1 MKKLTLFLIPLL
13 VLLTACQKEGPI
25 YYKASGEGYVYFK
38 TTRTPIPLKDVFVS
52 NYPASTGYGSQPDV
66 EMYQT
71 DENGFYRVR
80 FMKRY
85 NSVTAIYK
93 QSTIHTSGPIPQSP
107 PWDLNQDEISFDKD
121 FLQKQKKTFKIDTLW
136 LENY

>member
-1 MKKLTLFLIPLL
+1 MKKLTLFLIPLF

-25 YYKASGEGYVYFK
+25 YYKATGEGCVYSLSTKKPVPFCS
-38 TTRTPIPLKDVFVS
+38 VGVN
-52 NYPASTGYGSQPDV
+52 NYPNTTGYGSQPTSEV
-66 EMYQT
+66 FTT

-80 FMKRY
+80 FIKRY

-93 QSTIHTSGPIPQSP
+93 GSEVIVNGIGGDGNSVY
-107 PWDLNQDEISFDKD
+107 FDKD

-136 LENY
+136 RREF